1 MDGKPRQELVGDF
14 GVQRKDAC
22 RSAESQQYTLPAA
35 SIRVRMWSAEVRM
48 VGSPGALMTKTLA
61 LLSLLLPFAG
71 SAMAQGGDVAEKQTM
86 RPVIRGRQ
94 AAVSSMRAQA
104 TEAARRILDAGGNA
118 FDAAV
123 AGQAVLGI
131 TDFSDNGLGSDAV
144 VLVYVVR
151 EKKVYSVNAEPRA
164 PRLATIEWYEKNSG
178 AKIPGSDG
186 LLSGGLPGVVDA
198 WYILLDRWG
207 TMSFEQVLQPAIELA
222 ENGYPLGESS
232 AEDIA
237 STKKILKYPTTVK
250 VYLPNH
256 KLPKPGDIF
265 RNPDLARTLRK
276 LVDAEQ
282 ANKSKG
288 RREALKAARDRFYK
302 GDIARE
308 LASFSETN
316 GGLFRYDDFAE
327 YTAEVET
334 PVSIDYRG
342 YRIYKNP
349 SASQGPTELI
359 ALNLLEGFD
368 LKALGHNSPDF
379 LHTSVE
385 AIKLAMADREKYLG
399 DQDFIKIPYDGLLS
413 KDYARERRN
422 LIDPQKASLELRP
435 GSPDKF
441 LRNTTAST
449 QPLKPVLRGNANHGG
464 DTSYIA
470 VVDQDRN
477 MVSFEPSLHSA
488 FGTGV
493 VMGSTGLILNCRGD
507 YYSLVRGEANALAPG
522 KRPRSTLQSTL
533 VMKNDEPYAILGS
546 PGGDDQVM
554 RTMQTLINLV
564 DFGMNIQQAIE
575 APRWATRSFPAS
587 PFPHTMYPGDMA
599 VEARIPE
606 TTRQALIAR
615 GHKLR
620 VRPAWSLGSNAGIVV
635 DPTTGVLSAGADPR
649 VEAYAWAW

>member
-1 MDGKPRQELVGDF
+1 MIGSQTLIINILVF
-14 GVQRKDAC
+14 AF
-22 RSAESQQYTLPAA
+22 
-35 SIRVRMWSAEVRM
+35 
-48 VGSPGALMTKTLA
+48 
-61 LLSLLLPFAG
+61 LSLGFAG
-71 SAMAQGGDVAEKQTM
+71 PATAQSADEVGTQTM

-94 AAVSSMRAQA
+94 AAVSSMRSQA
-104 TEAARRILDAGGNA
+104 TEAARRVLEGGGNA

-123 AGQAVLGI
+123 AGQAVLGL
-131 TDFSDNGLGSDAV
+131 TDFADNGLGSDAV
-144 VLVYVVR
+144 VLVYVAR
-151 EKKVYSVNAEPRA
+151 EQKVYSVNAEPRA
-164 PRLATIEWYEKNSG
+164 PKLATIEWYEKNNG
-178 AKIPGSDG
+178 GKIPESDG

-198 WYILLDRWG
+198 WYVLLDRWG
-207 TMSFEQVLQPAIELA
+207 TMSFEQMPEPAINLA
-222 ENGYPLGESS
+222 ENGFPLGESS

-237 STKKILKYPTTVK
+237 NTKKILKYPATVK
-250 VYLPNH
+250 IYLPDG
-256 KLPKPGDIF
+256 KLPKPGDLF
-265 RNPDLARTLRK
+265 RNRDLARTLQK
-276 LVDAEQ
+276 LVEAEQ
-282 ANKSKG
+282 ASKSRG
-288 RREALKAARDRFYK
+288 RHEALKAARDRFYK
-302 GDIARE
+302 GDVARD
-308 LASFSETN
+308 LATFSEAN

-334 PVSIDYRG
+334 PVSINYRG
-342 YRIYKNP
+342 YRIFKNP

-368 LKALGHNSPDF
+368 LKGLGHNTPDF

-385 AIKLAMADREKYLG
+385 AIKLSMADREKYLG
-399 DQDFIKIPYDGLLS
+399 DQDFITIPYGGLLS
-413 KDYARERRN
+413 KEYARDRRS

-435 GSPDKF
+435 GSPERFGKNASAANIS
-441 LRNTTAST
+441 LPSVLSGTA
-449 QPLKPVLRGNANHGG
+449 KHEG

-470 VVDQDRN
+470 VVDKDRN

-493 VMGSTGLILNCRGD
+493 VMGSTGLIFNCRGD

-533 VMKNDEPYAILGS
+533 VLKDDQPYAILGS

-575 APRWATRSFPAS
+575 APRWSTRSFPAS

-606 TTRQALIAR
+606 ATRQALIAR

-620 VRPAWSLGSNAGIVV
+620 VSPAWSMGSNAGIVV
-635 DPTTGVLSAGADPR
+635 DPLTGVLSAGADPR